1 MIANNGNKKAG
12 DIVGFTANTTAKIA
26 DPEPTRFIGPRENP
40 NGVNI
45 ANTIAK
51 TNGDCGIKSPKIAE
65 K

>member
-12 DIVGFTANTTAKIA
+12 DIVGLTANTTAKIA
-26 DPEPTRFIGPRENP
+26 EPEPTRFIGPQKNP
-40 NGVNI
+40 SGVNI

-51 TNGDCGIKSPKIAE
+51 TNEIAVSNLQ